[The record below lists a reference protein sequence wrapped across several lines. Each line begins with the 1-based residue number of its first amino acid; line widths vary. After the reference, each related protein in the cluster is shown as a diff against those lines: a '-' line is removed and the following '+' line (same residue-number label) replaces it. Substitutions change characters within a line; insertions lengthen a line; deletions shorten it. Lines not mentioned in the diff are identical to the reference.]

1 MKKNYRKAPKASA
14 FWRNNHSECGG
25 FFACKQRR
33 NEMNNYEI
41 IRQKEERLQRF
52 ANALNYRLDELCEGQ
67 PEDEFDACLRK
78 RFYPVLALYDVMSF
92 DVDRKMYER
101 RLEEL
106 CEGKPE
112 NEFDKWLRER
122 FYPIV
127 AIFTRAGKR
136 LE

>member
-1 MKKNYRKAPKASA
+1 MP
-14 FWRNNHSECGG
+14 FG
-25 FFACKQRR
+25 
-33 NEMNNYEI
+33 
-41 IRQKEERLQRF
+41 
-52 ANALNYRLDELCEGQ
+52 
-67 PEDEFDACLRK
+67 
-78 RFYPVLALYDVMSF
+78 
-92 DVDRKMYER
+92 VDRKMYER

-127 AIFTRAGKR
+127 AIFTRAGKS